1 MSDDDRPRGQPPT
14 ARISLELPKSLLGNV
29 DDVWRNR
36 HYISRDEFMRAAIR
50 AGVRSPAWNQIGR
63 DDGETIEALIA
74 QSLSPVQAVD
84 YYYYVERQDYS
95 QKQWAEVRD
104 TSPQSISQN
113 VFNAEEHLNRDQ

>member
-36 HYISRDEFMRAAIR
+36 HYISRGEFMRAAIR
-50 AGVRSPAWNQIGR
+50 AGVRSPAWNQTGR
-63 DDGETIEALIA
+63 DDGESVEALIA
-74 QSLSPVQAVD
+74 QGLSPVQAVD
-84 YYYYVERQDYS
+84 YYYVKRQGYS
-95 QKQWAEVRD
+95 QKQWAEIRD

-113 VFNAEEHLNRDQ
+113 VLNAEEHLTRDQ